1 MEGSTMRD
9 RLYLGLL
16 ICAIVAVIFAG
27 GTGLFAKSVGV
38 EWINDFAGTGNDRS
52 HWDESAEGLYNELV
66 SDGWNGKFCWGNA
79 NAWMSDFTTNNDSW
93 IDAVDIALIG
103 THGSYNYDSF
113 WGDNHSSVMFST
125 GTSDSY
131 MHPGEVYNLWGDYN
145 LEWIALDCCS
155 VLRDHSVGQWSH
167 AMNGLHLLLGFKNT
181 MYVVAPGDGK
191 KWGEYATGNWFLLWD
206 IPFTVTQS
214 WFLAVDAV
222 QPHGWTTVTA
232 RVLAEVSDNYND
244 YIWGEGYTSPDPTK
258 DGTYWIWDH
267 DAACQPP
274 IINDAA
280 ETMVVYEVA
289 RESIGREKA
298 AQIAEALGFKV
309 GIQES
314 RLGYYGVAE
323 ENKVFQVHKNGGVL
337 YADLE
342 KLFKVPK
349 EPPNLIGDKAIEVAN
364 EFLAKTGLL
373 YDGLGQPEFMTETVF
388 EYERGGQSK
397 GEPVNE
403 VPILDCVFYP
413 HEIGSGQRTYTAVG
427 PGAKL
432 KVYLGDNGE
441 VIGCVGGWPKLEARK
456 EAEVLSYDSALQ
468 ILQKYKNKA
477 SLVKLPPFESFEIKG
492 RTLCYWAPPNYVT
505 ASTVFPVWLFTGT
518 FYPKRDR
525 ANGSFEGDYYLPA
538 VEEFIPPIVEI
549 TEPENDSTF
558 EPGQSIHFSARVI
571 FGRGKSTVR
580 WYSNFDGY
588 LGEGTSIEATLSAA
602 AREGEPLYHSVK
614 AVATDEAG
622 QVGTAVV
629 TLKIAQ
635 AATKPWAL
643 LALNNTMY
651 SQGDELVL
659 TISGGNNSIP
669 YRVNLYIFLVTADSR
684 LLFWPIWWGFAIPV
698 VLDLP
703 ATFEIHGLELL
714 RTKLPSATPRIG
726 ARGSY
731 SFWAFMTD
739 YYTSELLGSA
749 SHVGFVM
756 Q

>member
-9 RLYLGLL
+9 GLYLGLL

-267 DAACQPP
+267 DAACQPQ

-280 ETMVVYEVA
+280 ETMVVYEVD
-289 RESIGREKA
+289 RESIGR
-298 AQIAEALGFKV
+298 
-309 GIQES
+309 
-314 RLGYYGVAE
+314 
-323 ENKVFQVHKNGGVL
+323 
-337 YADLE
+337 
-342 KLFKVPK
+342 
-349 EPPNLIGDKAIEVAN
+349 
-364 EFLAKTGLL
+364 
-373 YDGLGQPEFMTETVF
+373 
-388 EYERGGQSK
+388 
-397 GEPVNE
+397 
-403 VPILDCVFYP
+403 
-413 HEIGSGQRTYTAVG
+413 
-427 PGAKL
+427 
-432 KVYLGDNGE
+432 
-441 VIGCVGGWPKLEARK
+441 
-456 EAEVLSYDSALQ
+456 
-468 ILQKYKNKA
+468 
-477 SLVKLPPFESFEIKG
+477 
-492 RTLCYWAPPNYVT
+492 
-505 ASTVFPVWLFTGT
+505 
-518 FYPKRDR
+518 
-525 ANGSFEGDYYLPA
+525 
-538 VEEFIPPIVEI
+538 
-549 TEPENDSTF
+549 
-558 EPGQSIHFSARVI
+558 
-571 FGRGKSTVR
+571 
-580 WYSNFDGY
+580 
-588 LGEGTSIEATLSAA
+588 
-602 AREGEPLYHSVK
+602 
-614 AVATDEAG
+614 
-622 QVGTAVV
+622 
-629 TLKIAQ
+629 
-635 AATKPWAL
+635 
-643 LALNNTMY
+643 
-651 SQGDELVL
+651 
-659 TISGGNNSIP
+659 
-669 YRVNLYIFLVTADSR
+669 
-684 LLFWPIWWGFAIPV
+684 
-698 VLDLP
+698 
-703 ATFEIHGLELL
+703 
-714 RTKLPSATPRIG
+714 
-726 ARGSY
+726 
-731 SFWAFMTD
+731 
-739 YYTSELLGSA
+739 
-749 SHVGFVM
+749 
-756 Q
+756 